1 MVNSKRWAVDHA
13 GWLAIAAATLLL
25 QACAEKPPSGPP
37 VRMFAVDFAGAAKT
51 CNAPK
56 ATLAAGQ
63 ATDVALSLG
72 NDGGWCAITVNNGGK
87 PFDAGLLTT
96 PPVHGKVL
104 IHTVGNDT
112 RIDYT
117 PDARF
122 AGADSFTVQLIPGHP
137 TIRAS
142 VSVGPS

>member
-1 MVNSKRWAVDHA
+1 MANGKRWVVDHA
-13 GWLAIAAATLLL
+13 GWLAIAAAVLLL
-25 QACAEKPPSGPP
+25 QGCAEKPPSGPP
-37 VRMFAVDFAGAAKT
+37 VRLFAVDQAGAAKT
-51 CNAPK
+51 CTSPK
-56 ATLAAGQ
+56 VTPAAGQ
-63 ATDVALSLG
+63 TTDAALKLG

-87 PFDAGLLTT
+87 PFAAGLLTT

-117 PDARF
+117 PEARF
-122 AGADSFTVQLIPGHP
+122 AGTDSFIVRLIPGDP

-142 VSVGPS
+142 VTVGPP